1 MLIETTQTFDSKED
15 AEDNLEG
22 IKALPGFLYGY
33 IRIPSTPGQKY
44 DLIHVFD
51 CNGDT
56 QNLRKQRAIE
66 HFTIAENTIVTT
78 RKNLTSDQQTM
89 LELLSYPNPQGL
101 HPSETRWR
109 DFARALLVMPLPKNS
124 AKPFEMASEPASAKD
139 SRI

>member
-1 MLIETTQTFDSKED
+1 MLIETTQTFDNKED

-33 IRIPSTPGQKY
+33 IRIPSTPAQKY

-66 HFTIAENTIVTT
+66 HFTIAENTIVRNHPSVKRDIELGTELARRT
-78 RKNLTSDQQTM
+78 LGHREELA
-89 LELLSYPNPQGL
+89 ELLVAVSLEAFRN
-101 HPSETRWR
+101 
-109 DFARALLVMPLPKNS
+109 V
-124 AKPFEMASEPASAKD
+124 
-139 SRI
+139 

>member
-1 MLIETTQTFDSKED
+1 MLIETTQTFDNKED

-22 IKALPGFLYGY
+22 IKGLPGFLYGY
-33 IRIPSTPGQKY
+33 TRIPSTPGQKY

-66 HFTIAENTIVTT
+66 RFTIAKNTIVTT

-89 LELLSYPNPQGL
+89 LGLLTYPNPEGL
-101 HPSETRWR
+101 HPIETSWR
-109 DFARALLVMPLPKNS
+109 DFARALLVIPVPQKRGK
-124 AKPFEMASEPASAKD
+124 A
-139 SRI
+139 I

>member
-1 MLIETTQTFDSKED
+1 MLIETTQAFDNKED

-22 IKALPGFLYGY
+22 IKALPGFLHGY
-33 IRIPSTPGQKY
+33 IRIPSAPGQRY

-66 HFTIAENTIVTT
+66 RFTIGENTIVTT

-89 LELLSYPNPQGL
+89 LGLLTYPNPEGL
-101 HPSETRWR
+101 HPTETRCR
-109 DFARALLVMPLPKNS
+109 HFARTLLVI
-124 AKPFEMASEPASAKD
+124 PFPQKRDKHPRHHARTFLHQRQP
-139 SRI
+139 